1 MKRFAFLIV
10 ILWLSL
16 TVFSDIWTESYL
28 SSITPNKENKA
39 SITPNEENSKT
50 KISYGVSETVFM
62 LRYANEKL
70 AMSQ

>member
-16 TVFSDIWTESYL
+16 TVFSHIWTESYL
-28 SSITPNKENKA
+28 SSITTNKENKA
-39 SITPNEENSKT
+39 SITQNEENSKT